1 MKVKNVMAYKSY
13 VCFVLYSW
21 LQIYTNTNSFIDNQF
36 ALTSSINQHNQ
47 SSAMGVISGNTVHAI
62 RASHDYLI

>member
-21 LQIYTNTNSFIDNQF
+21 LQIYTNTNSFIDNQI
-36 ALTSSINQHNQ
+36 ALTGSINQHK
-47 SSAMGVISGNTVHAI
+47 ISYNDFNDQKYQQNKINNNKHYG
-62 RASHDYLI
+62 Y